1 MILFSLLN
9 YLITKR
15 CIFFGG
21 GKIKPTKINDM
32 DNDNKINDM
41 DNDNKIILEFK
52 FYLLTQNIRNSQTL
66 TNENIEFVETLDKDK
81 LIELVKLYNILTI
94 SLTDFIKN
102 YLH

>member
-15 CIFFGG
+15 CIFFFGGG

-32 DNDNKINDM
+32 DNDNKI
-41 DNDNKIILEFK
+41 ILESK

-66 TNENIEFVETLDKDK
+66 TNENIEFIETLDKDK
-81 LIELVKLYNILTI
+81 LIELVKLYNVII
-94 SLTDFIKN
+94 INLTDFIQN
-102 YLH
+102 YLK

>member
-1 MILFSLLN
+1 
-9 YLITKR
+9 
-15 CIFFGG
+15 
-21 GKIKPTKINDM
+21 
-32 DNDNKINDM
+32 M

>member
-9 YLITKR
+9 YLIIKKMH
-15 CIFFGG
+15 FFWGRD
-21 GKIKPTKINDM
+21 KIKPTKINDM
-32 DNDNKINDM
+32 DNDNKI
-41 DNDNKIILEFK
+41 ILESK

-66 TNENIEFVETLDKDK
+66 TNENIEFIETLDKDK
-81 LIELVKLYNILTI
+81 LIELVKLYNIIII

>member
-32 DNDNKINDM
+32 DNDNIINDM
-41 DNDNKIILEFK
+41 DNENKIILEFK

>member
-1 MILFSLLN
+1 MWILFSLLN

-15 CIFFGG
+15 CNFFLGGGGG
-21 GKIKPTKINDM
+21 GKIKPTKINEM
-32 DNDNKINDM
+32 DNA
-41 DNDNKIILEFK
+41 NKIILESN

-66 TNENIEFVETLDKDK
+66 TNENIEFIETLDKDK
-81 LIELVKLYNILTI
+81 LIELVKLYNIIII